1 MNTLTALSAPTRW
14 LDDRINPIVVKELR
28 QAVKSRFIVGV
39 LLLMLAILVA
49 TLLLFVM
56 NSRNL
61 GLASSGEGRDL
72 FLIFQAT
79 LLGLTMLCVPVYL
92 GARLTAERSSA
103 TSDLLY
109 VTTLRPSSIIW
120 GKLVAGMAV
129 TGLVFAVCVPF
140 MVVTYLLR
148 GIDPPTVL
156 FILALD
162 AMLVLSASTLAIF
175 LGALPVGWPVKIL
188 LGLIA
193 TAAGFSAFAGITGSL
208 VWELSR
214 SGIGSAMATS
224 DFWWGVL
231 GVGSLWLGVI
241 ALVFFL
247 TVAMIAPA
255 TSNRAFPVRLYLTVA
270 WLISAG
276 VFFEICR
283 GWGAGEG
290 MTVWAMGWAFVLLPA
305 VLLSTSERDV
315 SGPRLRRAV
324 PRARLLRIPAFL
336 LFSGAGAGLLWAG
349 GLFALTLVV
358 AQLTGAWLDGDE
370 LPFGHGGGYGA
381 WRFFGLLKLGTTGL
395 FVLGYALLGV
405 ALRRAFLK
413 RRPKLE
419 VATAAVVFVVMMFA
433 MVVPMIV
440 TYALYPQTWDNR
452 TKDWLFLNPLAPL
465 VHSDG
470 DWSKLNAYDTLLAWI
485 ALAMVGIGLL
495 VNLTWF
501 LRQMTDFSP
510 PGGHRRRGGRRLDAG
525 GGHAWMR
532 PTAPL

>member
-1 MNTLTALSAPTRW
+1 MNTLTALSTPARW

-56 NSRNL
+56 NSPNL

-72 FLIFQAT
+72 FMIFQAT

-156 FILALD
+156 FMLVLD

-193 TAAGFSAFAGITGSL
+193 TGLGFSAFAGITGSL
-208 VWELSR
+208 VYELTR
-214 SGIGSAMATS
+214 SGIGSTMATS
-224 DFWWGVL
+224 EFWWGAL
-231 GVGSLWLGVI
+231 GVGSLWASVVT
-241 ALVFFL
+241 LVFFL

-255 TSNRAFPVRLYLTVA
+255 TSNRAFPLRLYLSVI
-270 WLISAG
+270 WLISG
-276 VFFEICR
+276 VVFFEMCR
-283 GWGAGEG
+283 QFGGSEG

-305 VLLSTSERDV
+305 VLLSTSERDTI
-315 SGPRLRRAV
+315 GPRLRRSV
-324 PRARLLRIPAFL
+324 PRSRMLRIPAFF

-349 GLFALTLVV
+349 GLFALTLVA
-358 AQLTGAWLDGDE
+358 AQLTGAWLDGED
-370 LPFGHGGGYGA
+370 LPFGYHKGYEA
-381 WRFFGLLKLGTTGL
+381 WRFFGLLKLGVTGL

-405 ALRRAFLK
+405 TLRRTLLK
-413 RRPKLE
+413 RWPKLE

-440 TYALYPQTWDNR
+440 SYALYPQTWDNR
-452 TKDWLFLNPLAPL
+452 TKDWLFLNPLGPL
-465 VHSDG
+465 VHSEGQWDRFL
-470 DWSKLNAYDTLLAWI
+470 DYDIMLVCIAA
-485 ALAMVGIGLL
+485 ALAGVGLL
-495 VNLTWF
+495 INLPWF
-501 LRQMTDFSP
+501 LRQVRGFTP
-510 PGGHRRRGGRRLDAG
+510 PASTATEPARG
-525 GGHAWMR
+525 
-532 PTAPL
+532 